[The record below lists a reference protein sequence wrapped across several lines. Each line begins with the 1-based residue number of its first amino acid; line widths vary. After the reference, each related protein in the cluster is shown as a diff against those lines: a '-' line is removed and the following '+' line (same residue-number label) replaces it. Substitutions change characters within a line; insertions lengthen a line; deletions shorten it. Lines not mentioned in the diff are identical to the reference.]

1 MGTLQLIE
9 VENFKSW
16 RGRQLIGP
24 FMRFNCIIGPNGSG
38 KSNVMDAISFV
49 MGERTANLRVKHIK
63 DLIHGA
69 HIGHP
74 VSSTASVTM
83 LYEKEN
89 GEELSFTRAI
99 IGNSSE
105 FRLNDQVISRAE
117 YTNELE
123 KIGILLKGRN
133 CLVFQGA
140 VENIAMKKPKERTQL
155 FEQVSNSGELS
166 NEYDKKKKEMM
177 NAEEEARFNYNKKK
191 NVAVERK
198 HAKHEKEEAD
208 RYQMLIEE
216 LKASRTQLHLFLLY
230 YNEMFIENFSNDLQ
244 ANNKALNS
252 QKIRQATA
260 EEEVRAMKKELGKLN
275 RELQQIEKEIKVHDS
290 NLNEKRPSYI
300 KAKENTRHHMK
311 KVETAR
317 KSLKNSEKQ
326 YSVHQQE
333 VKVLESELEDV
344 NNVWKAFEEKAQA
357 ELGSRGHSMELEES
371 QIQQYK
377 ELKELV
383 RKQVSAVAQML
394 EKLRREQKAD
404 RDKLELDQRNYKDL
418 EIRIKHTELEIEDYM
433 KRIEKLEEYINTCK
447 ASLTEQ
453 KQREEELT
461 NEIESAK
468 LRIGEVSE
476 KLNKVAG
483 ELQNAGID
491 HREGH
496 RQQKKAEVLESF
508 KRLYPDSVYGRLV
521 DLCHPIHKKYQLAV
535 TKVFGRYINAIVV
548 TTEKTA
554 RDCIRYL
561 KEERAEP
568 ETFLALDYLDIKPIN
583 EQLREIKGAKMMIDV
598 VQSVSP
604 QLKKVVQFVC
614 GNGLVCENLKEAR
627 QIAFEGPERLKTV
640 ALDGTLF
647 LKSGVIS
654 GGSSDLKFKAKCW
667 DEKEINQLKEI
678 KEKLRNELRELIKVN
693 RKEAELRQLQAQ
705 AKGTETRMRY
715 SLSDLEQTRK
725 KHLANRHMERSK
737 LESGLTNLQSQM
749 AVVRLSI
756 EDREEKMQKIQHQMN
771 EVEDRVFE
779 DFCTKIGVANIRE
792 YEDEHVKQL
801 EEIDKKRSEFENQKT
816 RLTIQLEY
824 SYSQIEGDIKKI
836 QKWKETIKIDEE
848 EILKL
853 KKEEMQLMRTV
864 DEAMGIQRD
873 LNNKLLIK
881 KTQVKDAQKELDEVR
896 KKLSN
901 ISRELAKLQK
911 EYVSVETSIEQK
923 RLERH
928 NLLLAC
934 KVQDVQIELLQGKL
948 EEISEGD
955 LSSPET
961 ESSSGRDTQ
970 ATIGVLELE
979 AAFEIDYSSLPTDL
993 KGLISLKDIEIQ
1005 ENILHK
1011 LLEEKETILHR
1022 TAVPNLR
1029 AIEKLQNVW
1038 DKFQDSVYAFDSSR
1052 KKARI
1057 CRQDFENV
1065 KRRRYDL
1072 FNQCFEHVSVKI
1084 DQIYKMMCQNT
1095 SAQAFLS
1102 PENSEEPYLDGIGYN
1117 CVAPGKRF
1125 MPMDNLS
1132 GGEKSVAAL
1141 ALLFA
1146 IHSYRPAPFFVLDEV
1161 DAALDNTNIGKVTNY
1176 IRDQSRKNF
1185 QVIVISLKEEFY
1197 SKAEALIGV
1206 YPEQGECMSSQLL
1219 TFDLTHYPENTRREE
1234 TLQPRQED

>member
-1 MGTLQLIE
+1 MGTLQLIQ
-9 VENFKSW
+9 VEDFKSW

-49 MGERTANLRVKHIK
+49 MGERTASLRVKHIK

-74 VSSTASVTM
+74 VSSTARVTM
-83 LYEKEN
+83 LYETEN

-105 FRLNDQVISRAE
+105 FRLNHRTVSRVE
-117 YTNELE
+117 YTNQLE

-216 LKASRTQLHLFLLY
+216 LKTSRAQLHLFLLY
-230 YNEMFIENFSNDLQ
+230 YNEKLIENFNNELQ
-244 ANNKALNS
+244 ASNKAINS
-252 QKIRQATA
+252 EKARQAAA
-260 EEEVRAMKKELGKLN
+260 EEEVRMKKKELGKLN
-275 RELQQIEKEIKVHDS
+275 RELQQIENEIKVHDS

-300 KAKENTRHHMK
+300 KSKENTRHYVK
-311 KVETAR
+311 KVEAAR
-317 KSLKNSEKQ
+317 KSLKSSEKQ
-326 YSVHQQE
+326 CSIHQQT
-333 VKVLESELEDV
+333 VKELELELKDV
-344 NNVWKAFEEKAQA
+344 NKVWKGFEEMAQA
-357 ELGSRGHSMELEES
+357 ELSSRGRSMELEES

-383 RKQVSAVAQML
+383 RKQVSSVAHML
-394 EKLRREQKAD
+394 EKLRWEQKTD

-418 EIRIKHTELEIEDYM
+418 EIQIKHTELEIENYM

-453 KQREEELT
+453 KQCEEELT
-461 NEIESAK
+461 NEIQSAK
-468 LRIGEVSE
+468 LRIVEVSE
-476 KLNKVAG
+476 KLNEVAG

-496 RQQKKAEVLESF
+496 RQQKKAEILESL

-548 TTEKTA
+548 ATEKTA

-568 ETFLALDYLDIKPIN
+568 ETFLALDYLDIKSIN

-598 VQSVSP
+598 VRCVSP

-627 QIAFEGPERLKTV
+627 QIAYEGPERLKTV
-640 ALDGTLF
+640 SLDGTLF

-654 GGSSDLKFKAKCW
+654 GGSSDLKFKARCW
-667 DEKEINQLKEI
+667 DEKEISQLKEV
-678 KEKLRNELRELIKVN
+678 KEKLRNELRELTKVN

-725 KHLANRHMERSK
+725 KHLVNRHMERSK
-737 LESGLTNLQSQM
+737 LESGQANLQSQM
-749 AVVRLSI
+749 AVVSLRVQ
-756 EDREEKMQKIQHQMN
+756 DREVKMQEIQNQMN

-801 EEIDKKRSEFENQKT
+801 EEIDTKRSEFENQKT
-816 RLTIQLEY
+816 RLMIQLEY
-824 SYSQIEGDIKKI
+824 SYSQIEEDIKKI
-836 QKWKETIKIDEE
+836 QKWKEAIKKDEE
-848 EILKL
+848 EIVKL

-864 DEAMGIQRD
+864 DEAMVIQRD

-881 KTQVKDAQKELDEVR
+881 KTQVKDAQKELEEVR
-896 KKLSN
+896 KKLLN
-901 ISRELAKLQK
+901 ITRDLAKLQK

-934 KVQDVQIELLQGKL
+934 KVQNVQIELLQGKL
-948 EEISEGD
+948 EKISEV
-955 LSSPET
+955 LT
-961 ESSSGRDTQ
+961 EEESTQ
-970 ATIGVLELE
+970 ATTDMFELE

-993 KGLISLKDIEIQ
+993 KDLASLKEIEIQ
-1005 ENILHK
+1005 ENRLNK

-1022 TAVPNLR
+1022 TAAPNLR
-1029 AIEKLQNVW
+1029 AVEKLQNVW
-1038 DKFQDSVYAFDSSR
+1038 DKFQESVYAFESSR

-1057 CRQDFENV
+1057 CRQDFEYV

-1072 FNQCFEHVSVKI
+1072 FNQCFEHISVKI

-1102 PENSEEPYLDGIGYN
+1102 PENSEEPYLEGIGYN

-1132 GGEKSVAAL
+1132 GGEKAVAAL

-1197 SKAEALIGV
+1197 SKADALIGV

-1219 TFDLTHYPENTRREE
+1219 TFDLTSYPENTRREE
-1234 TLQPRQED
+1234 TLRPQQED

>member
-1 MGTLQLIE
+1 MGTLHLIE

-49 MGERTANLRVKHIK
+49 MGERTANLRVKNIR

-69 HIGHP
+69 HIGRP
-74 VSSTASVTM
+74 VSSTARVTM
-83 LYEKEN
+83 LYQREN
-89 GEELSFTRAI
+89 EEELSFTRVI
-99 IGNSSE
+99 IVNSSE
-105 FRLNDQVISRAE
+105 FRLNNQIISRVE
-117 YTNELE
+117 YTKALE

-133 CLVFQGA
+133 CLVFQGT

-177 NAEEEARFNYNKKK
+177 NAEEEAQFNYNKKK
-191 NVAVERK
+191 NMAVERK

-216 LKASRTQLHLFLLY
+216 LKESKIQLHLFLLY
-230 YNEMFIENFSNDLQ
+230 YNEKFIENFTNDLQ
-244 ANNKALNS
+244 ASNKTVSS
-252 QKIRQATA
+252 QKATQAAA
-260 EEEVRAMKKELGKLN
+260 EEEVRAKKKELGKLS
-275 RELQQIEKEIKVHDS
+275 RELQQIEKEIKVHDVI
-290 NLNEKRPSYI
+290 LNEKRPSYI
-300 KAKENTRHHMK
+300 KAKENTRHYTK
-311 KVETAR
+311 KLEIAK
-317 KSLKNSEKQ
+317 KSLKSCEKQ
-326 YSVHQQE
+326 YSIHQQA
-333 VKVLESELEDV
+333 VKELEFELEDV
-344 NNVWKAFEEKAQA
+344 NKVWKAFEEKAQA
-357 ELGSRGHSMELEES
+357 EISSRGHGIELEES

-377 ELKELV
+377 ELKQLV
-383 RKQVSAVAQML
+383 RKQVSSLAQML
-394 EKLRREQKAD
+394 EKLRREQKTD
-404 RDKLELDQRNYKDL
+404 RDKLELNQRNYKDM
-418 EIRIKHTELEIEDYM
+418 EIRIKHTELEIEDYN
-433 KRIEKLEEYINTCK
+433 KRTEKLQEYIDACK

-453 KQREEELT
+453 KQREEELI
-461 NEIESAK
+461 NEIENAK

-476 KLNKVAG
+476 KLNEVAG

-496 RQQKKAEVLESF
+496 RQQKKAEIFESL
-508 KRLYPDSVYGRLV
+508 KRMYPDSVYGRLV

-535 TKVFGRYINAIVV
+535 TKVFGRYINAVV
-548 TTEKTA
+548 VATEKTA

-568 ETFLALDYLDIKPIN
+568 ETFLALDYLDIKPVN

-598 VQSVSP
+598 VQCMSP

-627 QIAFEGPERLKTV
+627 QIAFEGTERLKTV

-654 GGSSDLKFKAKCW
+654 GGSSDLKFKARCW
-667 DEKEINQLKEI
+667 DEKEISQLKEI
-678 KEKLRNELRELIKVN
+678 KEKLRIELRELMKMN

-715 SLSDLEQTRK
+715 SFNDLEQTRK
-725 KHLANRHMERSK
+725 KHLTNSHMERSK
-737 LESGLTNLQSQM
+737 LESGLANLQSEM
-749 AVVRLSI
+749 TMVRLNI
-756 EDREEKMQKIQHQMN
+756 EDREVKMRHIQNQMH
-771 EVEDRVFE
+771 EIEDRVFE

-816 RLTIQLEY
+816 RLSIQLEY
-824 SYSQIEGDIKKI
+824 SYSQIEEDVKKI
-836 QKWKETIKIDEE
+836 QKWKETVEKDEE
-848 EILKL
+848 EVVKL
-853 KKEEMQLMRTV
+853 KKEEMQLMKAV
-864 DEAMGIQRD
+864 DEALVIQQD
-873 LNNKLLIK
+873 LNNRLLIK
-881 KTQVKDAQKELDEVR
+881 KMQVKDAQKELDEVR

-901 ISRELAKLQK
+901 ISREVAKLQK
-911 EYVSVETSIEQK
+911 ECVSVETSIEQK

-934 KVQDVQIELLQGKL
+934 KVQDVQIELLQGQL
-948 EEISEGD
+948 EEISEVLMD
-955 LSSPET
+955 V
-961 ESSSGRDTQ
+961 ESTQ
-970 ATIGVLELE
+970 AATGVFELE
-979 AAFEIDYSSLPTDL
+979 AAFEINYSSLPTDL
-993 KGLISLKDIEIQ
+993 KSLTSHKDIEIE
-1005 ENILHK
+1005 ENRLNK
-1011 LLEEKETILHR
+1011 LLEEKETILQR
-1022 TAVPNLR
+1022 TAAPNLR
-1029 AIEKLQNVW
+1029 AVEKLQNTW
-1038 DKFQDSVYAFDSSR
+1038 DKFQESVSAFEISR

-1057 CRQDFENV
+1057 CRQDFEYV

-1197 SKAEALIGV
+1197 SKADALIGV
-1206 YPEQGECMSSQLL
+1206 YPQQGECMSSQLL
-1219 TFDLTHYPENTRREE
+1219 TFDLTNYPENTRKEE
-1234 TLQPRQED
+1234 TLQPRQEE

>member
-1 MGTLQLIE
+1 MATLQLIE

-49 MGERTANLRVKHIK
+49 MGERTASLRVKHIK

-69 HIGHP
+69 HIGRP
-74 VSSTASVTM
+74 MSSTAKVTM
-83 LYEKEN
+83 LYETEN

-99 IGNSSE
+99 IGNTSE
-105 FRLNDQVISRAE
+105 FRLNDRTISRVE

-155 FEQVSNSGELS
+155 FEEVSNSGELS

-230 YNEMFIENFSNDLQ
+230 YNEKFIENVSNELQ
-244 ANNKALNS
+244 ANNKTINS
-252 QKIRQATA
+252 RKARQATA
-260 EEEVRAMKKELGKLN
+260 EEEVRVKKKELGKLN
-275 RELQQIEKEIKVHDS
+275 RELQQIENEIKVHDS

-300 KAKENTRHHMK
+300 KVKENTRHHMK
-311 KVETAR
+311 KVEAAR
-317 KSLKNSEKQ
+317 KFLKSSEKQ
-326 YSVHQQE
+326 YNIHQQA
-333 VKVLESELEDV
+333 VKELELDLEDV
-344 NNVWKAFEEKAQA
+344 NKVWKDLEEKALA
-357 ELGSRGHSMELEES
+357 ELSSRGHSMELEEG

-383 RKQVSAVAQML
+383 RKQVSSVAHML
-394 EKLRREQKAD
+394 EKLRWEQKTD
-404 RDKLELDQRNYKDL
+404 WDKLELDKRNFKDL
-418 EIRIKHTELEIEDYM
+418 EIRIKHTEMEIEDCM

-453 KQREEELT
+453 KQREEELA
-461 NEIESAK
+461 NEIGSAK
-468 LRIGEVSE
+468 LRIVEVSE
-476 KLNKVAG
+476 KLNEVAG

-496 RQQKKAEVLESF
+496 RQQKKAEVLESL

-548 TTEKTA
+548 ATEKTA

-583 EQLREIKGAKMMIDV
+583 EQLREVKGAKMMIDV
-598 VQSVSP
+598 VRCVSP

-627 QIAFEGPERLKTV
+627 QLAYEGPERLKTV

-654 GGSSDLKFKAKCW
+654 GGSSDLKFKARCW
-667 DEKEINQLKEI
+667 DEKEISQLKEV

-715 SLSDLEQTRK
+715 SSSDLEQTRK
-725 KHLANRHMERSK
+725 KRLANCHMERSK
-737 LESGLTNLQSQM
+737 LESGLANLQSQM
-749 AVVRLSI
+749 AVVSLRI
-756 EDREEKMQKIQHQMN
+756 EDREVKMQEIQNQMN

-801 EEIDKKRSEFENQKT
+801 EEIDKKRLEFENQKT

-824 SYSQIEGDIKKI
+824 SYSQIEEDAKKI
-836 QKWKETIKIDEE
+836 QKWKEVIKKDEE
-848 EILKL
+848 EIVKL

-864 DEAMGIQRD
+864 DEAMVIQHN

-881 KTQVKDAQKELDEVR
+881 RTQVKDAQKELDEVR
-896 KKLSN
+896 KKLLN
-901 ISRELAKLQK
+901 ITRELAKLQK

-934 KVQDVQIELLQGKL
+934 KVQNVQIQLLQGKL
-948 EEISEGD
+948 EEIGEV
-955 LSSPET
+955 LT
-961 ESSSGRDTQ
+961 EEESTQ
-970 ATIGVLELE
+970 TTTDVFELE

-993 KGLISLKDIEIQ
+993 KELSTLKEIEIQ
-1005 ENILHK
+1005 ENRLNK

-1022 TAVPNLR
+1022 TAAPNLR
-1029 AIEKLQNVW
+1029 AVEKLQNVW
-1038 DKFQDSVYAFDSSR
+1038 DKFQESVHAFESSR

-1057 CRQDFENV
+1057 CRQDFEYV

-1197 SKAEALIGV
+1197 SKADALIGV

-1219 TFDLTHYPENTRREE
+1219 TFDLTSYPENTIREE
-1234 TLQPRQED
+1234 TVQPQQED

>member
-1 MGTLQLIE
+1 MSTLQLIE

-74 VSSTASVTM
+74 VSPTASVTM
-83 LYEKEN
+83 LYEKED
-89 GEELSFTRAI
+89 GEELRFTRAI

-105 FRLNDQVISRAE
+105 FRVNDRTISRAE
-117 YTNELE
+117 YMNELE
-123 KIGILLKGRN
+123 KIGILMKGRN

-166 NEYDKKKKEMM
+166 NEYDKRKKEMM

-191 NVAVERK
+191 NVTVERK

-208 RYQMLIEE
+208 RYQLLIEE
-216 LKASRTQLHLFLLY
+216 LKESRIQLELFLLY
-230 YNEMFIENFSNDLQ
+230 YNEMFIEDLGKDLEASN
-244 ANNKALNS
+244 KVINS
-252 QKIRQATA
+252 QKMKLATA
-260 EEEVRAMKKELGKLN
+260 EEELRARKKELGKLN
-275 RELQQIEKEIKVHDS
+275 REQQQIEKEIKAHDS
-290 NLNEKRPSYI
+290 HLNEKRPSYI
-300 KAKENTRHHMK
+300 KAKENTRHHIK

-326 YSVHQQE
+326 YSIHQQE
-333 VKVLESELEDV
+333 VKDLELELEDV
-344 NNVWKAFEEKAQA
+344 NKAWKGFEEKAQA
-357 ELGSRGHSMELEES
+357 ELSSKGHSMELEES

-433 KRIEKLEEYINTCK
+433 KRTEKLEEYINTCK
-447 ASLTEQ
+447 ASLIEQ
-453 KQREEELT
+453 KQQEELLA
-461 NEIESAK
+461 NEIDSAK

-476 KLNKVAG
+476 KLNEVAG

-496 RQQKKAEVLESF
+496 RQQKKAEILQSF

-548 TTEKTA
+548 ATEKTA

-568 ETFLALDYLDIKPIN
+568 ETFLALDYLDVKPIN

-627 QIAFEGPERLKTV
+627 QIAFEGTERLKTV

-654 GGSSDLKFKAKCW
+654 GGSSDLKFKARCW
-667 DEKEINQLKEI
+667 DEKEISHLKEI
-678 KEKLRNELRELIKVN
+678 KEQLKNELRELIKVN

-705 AKGTETRMRY
+705 VKGTETRMRY

-737 LESGLTNLQSQM
+737 LKSGLANLQSQM
-749 AVVRLSI
+749 AVMSLSL
-756 EDREEKMQKIQHQMN
+756 EDREMKMQEIQHQMN

-779 DFCTKIGVANIRE
+779 NFCIKIGVANIRE

-801 EEIDKKRSEFENQKT
+801 EEIDKKRLEFENQKT

-824 SYSQIEGDIKKI
+824 SYSQIKEDIKKI
-836 QKWKETIKIDEE
+836 QKWKETIEKDQE
-848 EILKL
+848 EIVKL
-853 KKEEMQLMRTV
+853 KKEEMQLMRIV
-864 DEAMGIQRD
+864 DEVLVVQRD
-873 LNNKLLIK
+873 LNNRLLLK
-881 KTQVKDAQKELDEVR
+881 KTQAKDAQKELDEVGR

-928 NLLLAC
+928 NLLIAC
-934 KVQDVQIELLQGKL
+934 KVQDIQIELLQGTL
-948 EEISEGD
+948 EDISQVG
-955 LSSPET
+955 T
-961 ESSSGRDTQ
+961 ELESTQ
-970 ATIGVLELE
+970 ATTDIFELE
-979 AAFEIDYSSLPTDL
+979 AAFEIDYSSLPADL
-993 KGLISLKDIEIQ
+993 KGLTSLKEIEIQ
-1005 ENILHK
+1005 ENRLNT
-1011 LLEEKETILHR
+1011 LLEEKEKILHR
-1022 TAVPNLR
+1022 TAAPNLR
-1029 AIEKLQNVW
+1029 AVEKLQNVW
-1038 DKFQDSVYAFDSSR
+1038 DKFQESVHAFDSSR

-1057 CRQDFENV
+1057 CRQDFEYV

-1176 IRDQSRKNF
+1176 IRDESRKNF

-1206 YPEQGECMSSQLL
+1206 YPEQGECMFSQLL
-1219 TFDLTHYPENTRREE
+1219 TFDLTRYPENTRMEEVQQPREE
-1234 TLQPRQED
+1234 D

>member
-1 MGTLQLIE
+1 MGTLQLVE
-9 VENFKSW
+9 VEDFKSW

-69 HIGHP
+69 HIGQP
-74 VSSTASVTM
+74 VSSTARVTM

-89 GEELSFTRAI
+89 GEELSFSRVI

-105 FRLNDQVISRAE
+105 FRLNDRAISRVE

-230 YNEMFIENFSNDLQ
+230 YNEKFIENFSNDLQ
-244 ANNKALNS
+244 ANNKAINS
-252 QKIRQATA
+252 EQVRQATA
-260 EEEVRAMKKELGKLN
+260 EEEVRVKKKELGKLN

-290 NLNEKRPSYI
+290 NLNEKRPNYI
-300 KAKENTRHHMK
+300 KAKENTRHYVK

-317 KSLKNSEKQ
+317 KSLRSSEKQ
-326 YSVHQQE
+326 YTLHQQA
-333 VKVLESELEDV
+333 VKELELELEDV
-344 NNVWKAFEEKAQA
+344 NKVWKGLEEKAQA
-357 ELGSRGHSMELEES
+357 ELSSRGHSMELEES
-371 QIQQYK
+371 QIQRYK

-383 RKQVSAVAQML
+383 RKQVTSVAHML
-394 EKLRREQKAD
+394 EKLRWEQKTD
-404 RDKLELDQRNYKDL
+404 QDKLELDQRNYKDL
-418 EIRIKHTELEIEDYM
+418 EIRIKHIKLEIEDYM

-447 ASLTEQ
+447 ASLSEH

-468 LRIGEVSE
+468 LRIVEVSE
-476 KLNKVAG
+476 KLNEVAG

-496 RQQKKAEVLESF
+496 RQQKKAEILESL

-548 TTEKTA
+548 ASEKTA

-598 VQSVSP
+598 VQCVSP

-627 QIAFEGPERLKTV
+627 QIAYEGAERLKTV

-654 GGSSDLKFKAKCW
+654 GGSSDLKFKARCW
-667 DEKEINQLKEI
+667 DEKEISHLKEV

-693 RKEAELRQLQAQ
+693 RKEAELRLLQAQ

-737 LESGLTNLQSQM
+737 LKSGLANLQSQM
-749 AVVRLSI
+749 AVVSLNI
-756 EDREEKMQKIQHQMN
+756 EDRAMKMQEIQNQMN

-779 DFCTKIGVANIRE
+779 EFCTKIGVANIRE

-816 RLTIQLEY
+816 RLMIQLEY
-824 SYSQIEGDIKKI
+824 SYSQIEEDIKKI
-836 QKWKETIKIDEE
+836 QKWKEAIEKDEQ
-848 EILKL
+848 EIAKL

-864 DEAMGIQRD
+864 DEAMVIQHD

-881 KTQVKDAQKELDEVR
+881 KTQVKDAQKELDEAR

-901 ISRELAKLQK
+901 ISRELSKLQK
-911 EYVSVETSIEQK
+911 EYVSVETSIEHK

-928 NLLLAC
+928 NLLLVC
-934 KVQDVQIELLQGKL
+934 KVQNVQIELLQGKL
-948 EEISEGD
+948 EEISEREGGK
-955 LSSPET
+955 SSKE
-961 ESSSGRDTQ
+961 E
-970 ATIGVLELE
+970 IGAEKTNCVFELE

-993 KGLISLKDIEIQ
+993 KGLTSLKEIETQ
-1005 ENILHK
+1005 ENRLNK
-1011 LLEEKETILHR
+1011 LLEEKETILHK
-1022 TAVPNLR
+1022 TAAPNLR

-1038 DKFQDSVYAFDSSR
+1038 DKFQESVYAFESSR

-1057 CRQDFENV
+1057 CRQDFEYV

-1197 SKAEALIGV
+1197 SKADALIGV

-1219 TFDLTHYPENTRREE
+1219 TFDLTSYPENTRREE
-1234 TLQPRQED
+1234 TLQPQQEN

>member
-24 FMRFNCIIGPNGSG
+24 FMRFNCIIGPNGSEGNKQG

-74 VSSTASVTM
+74 VSSTARVTM
-83 LYEKEN
+83 LYQREN
-89 GEELSFTRAI
+89 EEELSFTRTI

-105 FRLNDQVISRAE
+105 FRFNNQTISRAE

-133 CLVFQGA
+133 CLVFQGT

-191 NVAVERK
+191 NVAVERR

-216 LKASRTQLHLFLLY
+216 LKASKIQLHLFLLY
-230 YNEMFIENFSNDLQ
+230 YNEKFIENISDDLQ
-244 ANNKALNS
+244 ASNKAVSS
-252 QKIRQATA
+252 QKARQVAA
-260 EEEVRAMKKELGKLN
+260 EEEVRTKKKELGKLN
-275 RELQQIEKEIKVHDS
+275 RELQQIEKEIKVHDF

-300 KAKENTRHHMK
+300 KAKENTRHYVK
-311 KVETAR
+311 KVEVAR
-317 KSLKNSEKQ
+317 KSLKSCEKQ
-326 YSVHQQE
+326 YSNHQQV
-333 VKVLESELEDV
+333 VKELEFELEGV
-344 NNVWKAFEEKAQA
+344 NKVCLAFEEEAVA
-357 ELGSRGHSMELEES
+357 EISRRGRSMELEES

-377 ELKELV
+377 ELKQLV
-383 RKQVSAVAQML
+383 RKQVSSVAQTL

-418 EIRIKHTELEIEDYM
+418 QIRIKHTELEIEDYI

-453 KQREEELT
+453 KQHEEELT
-461 NEIESAK
+461 NEIENAK
-468 LRIGEVSE
+468 LRIVEVSE
-476 KLNKVAG
+476 KLNEVAG

-491 HREGH
+491 HREGR
-496 RQQKKAEVLESF
+496 RQQKKAEILESL

-535 TKVFGRYINAIVV
+535 TKVFGRYINAVV
-548 TTEKTA
+548 VATEKTA

-568 ETFLALDYLDIKPIN
+568 ETFLALDYLDIKPVS

-598 VQSVSP
+598 VQCVSP
-604 QLKKVVQFVC
+604 QLKKVLQFVC
-614 GNGLVCENLKEAR
+614 GNGLVCDNLKEAR
-627 QIAFEGPERLKTV
+627 QIAFEGAERLKTV

-654 GGSSDLKFKAKCW
+654 GGSSDLKFKARCW
-667 DEKEINQLKEI
+667 DEKQISQLKEM
-678 KEKLRNELRELIKVN
+678 KEKLTNELRELMKVN

-715 SLSDLEQTRK
+715 SFNDLEQTRK
-725 KHLANRHMERSK
+725 KHLANRYMEKSK
-737 LESGLTNLQSQM
+737 LESGLANLQSEM
-749 AVVRLSI
+749 TVVSLNI
-756 EDREEKMQKIQHQMN
+756 EDRQVKMQQTQNQMN

-816 RLTIQLEY
+816 RLSIQLEY
-824 SYSQIEGDIKKI
+824 SYSQIEEDINKI
-836 QKWKETIKIDEE
+836 QSWKETLEKDEE
-848 EILKL
+848 EIVKL
-853 KKEEMQLMRTV
+853 KKEEMELMKIV
-864 DEAMGIQRD
+864 DEALVIQQD
-873 LNNKLLIK
+873 LNNRLLIK
-881 KTQVKDAQKELDEVR
+881 KTHVKDAQKELDEVR

-911 EYVSVETSIEQK
+911 EHVCLETSIEQK

-934 KVQDVQIELLQGKL
+934 KVQDVQIELLQGNL
-948 EEISEGD
+948 EEIGEA
-955 LSSPET
+955 LMEV
-961 ESSSGRDTQ
+961 ESTQ
-970 ATIGVLELE
+970 AARGVFELE
-979 AAFEIDYSSLPTDL
+979 AAFEINYSSLPTDL
-993 KGLISLKDIEIQ
+993 KGLTSLKDIEME
-1005 ENILHK
+1005 ENRLNK
-1011 LLEEKETILHR
+1011 LLEEKETILQR
-1022 TAVPNLR
+1022 TAAPNLR
-1029 AIEKLQNVW
+1029 AVEKLQNTW
-1038 DKFQDSVYAFDSSR
+1038 DKFQESLSAFETSR

-1057 CRQDFENV
+1057 CRQDFEFV

-1197 SKAEALIGV
+1197 SKADALIGV
-1206 YPEQGECMSSQLL
+1206 YPEQGECMSSRLL
-1219 TFDLTHYPENTRREE
+1219 TFDLTIYPENTRREE
-1234 TLQPRQED
+1234 ILQPRQEE

>member
-69 HIGHP
+69 HMGHP
-74 VSSTASVTM
+74 VSTTARVTM

-89 GEELSFTRAI
+89 GEELTFTRAI

-105 FRLNDQVISRAE
+105 FRLNDRAISRAE
-117 YTNELE
+117 YTSELE

-140 VENIAMKKPKERTQL
+140 VESIAMKKPKERTQL

-166 NEYDKKKKEMM
+166 NEYDKKKKEML

-216 LKASRTQLHLFLLY
+216 LKESRIQLQLFLLY
-230 YNEMFIENFSNDLQ
+230 YNEMFIENFGNDLQ
-244 ANNKALNS
+244 ANNKVINS
-252 QKIRQATA
+252 QQIKQATT
-260 EEEVRAMKKELGKLN
+260 EEEMRAMKKELGKLN
-275 RELQQIEKEIKVHDS
+275 RELQQVEKEIKAHES

-300 KAKENTRHHMK
+300 KAKENTRHRMK

-326 YSVHQQE
+326 YSIHQQE
-333 VKVLESELEDV
+333 VKELESELKDV
-344 NNVWKAFEEKAQA
+344 NKVWKEFEEKVQE
-357 ELGSRGHSMELEES
+357 ELSSRGHSMELEES

-383 RKQVSAVAQML
+383 RKQVSTVAHML

-418 EIRIKHTELEIEDYM
+418 EIRIKHTELEIKDHM
-433 KRIEKLEEYINTCK
+433 KRTEKLEEYINTCK

-453 KQREEELT
+453 KHREEELT

-476 KLNKVAG
+476 KLNEVAG
-483 ELQNAGID
+483 ELQDAGID

-496 RQQKKAEVLESF
+496 RQRKKAEILESF

-583 EQLREIKGAKMMIDV
+583 EQLREIKGSKMMIDV
-598 VQSVSP
+598 IQCVSP

-654 GGSSDLKFKAKCW
+654 GGSSDLKFKARCW

-678 KEKLRNELRELIKVN
+678 KEKLRNELRDLMKVN

-725 KHLANRHMERSK
+725 KHLANCHMERSR
-737 LESGLTNLQSQM
+737 LESGLANLQSQM
-749 AVVRLSI
+749 AMVSLSI
-756 EDREEKMQKIQHQMN
+756 EDKEVKMQEIQHQMN

-779 DFCTKIGVANIRE
+779 DFCIKIGVANIRE

-801 EEIDKKRSEFENQKT
+801 EELDKKRSEFENQKT
-816 RLTIQLEY
+816 RLAIQLEY
-824 SYSQIEGDIKKI
+824 SYTQIKEDMKKI
-836 QKWKETIKIDEE
+836 QRWKETIEKDEE
-848 EILKL
+848 EIVKL
-853 KKEEMQLMRTV
+853 KKEEIQLMRIV
-864 DEAMGIQRD
+864 DEAMVVQRD
-873 LNNKLLIK
+873 LNNRLLIK

-911 EYVSVETSIEQK
+911 EYISVETSIEQK

-928 NLLLAC
+928 NLLIAC
-934 KVQDVQIELLQGKL
+934 KVQDIQIELLQGKL
-948 EEISEGD
+948 EEISEVG
-955 LSSPET
+955 T
-961 ESSSGRDTQ
+961 EVESTQ
-970 ATIGVLELE
+970 ATTDVFELE

-993 KGLISLKDIEIQ
+993 KGLTSLKEIEIQ
-1005 ENILHK
+1005 KNRLNM
-1011 LLEEKETILHR
+1011 LLEEKEKSLHR
-1022 TAVPNLR
+1022 TAAPNLR
-1029 AIEKLQNVW
+1029 AVEKLQNVW
-1038 DKFQDSVYAFDSSR
+1038 DKFQESVNAFDSSR

-1057 CRQDFENV
+1057 CRQDFEYI
-1065 KRRRYDL
+1065 KRRRYYL

-1102 PENSEEPYLDGIGYN
+1102 PENAEEPYLDGIGYN

-1219 TFDLTHYPENTRREE
+1219 TFDLTCYPENTRMEE
-1234 TLQPRQED
+1234 MQQSRQED